1 MDFEL
6 DDHKKGQANSNVGDS
21 WRFASGHTFQSC
33 IHRVEPYNY
42 SEHRYSVAYFLRAE
56 DETMFQDSEG
66 RFVTARTW
74 HDEKFLAFLASP
86 ADQAAAPSSMLL
98 GGMQQDETDAY
109 NLPLHR
115 VWRLRGQRSL

>member
-1 MDFEL
+1 
-6 DDHKKGQANSNVGDS
+6 V
-21 WRFASGHTFQSC
+21 
-33 IHRVEPYNY
+33 VPYNY

-98 GGMQQDETDAY
+98 GGMQEDETDVY
-109 NLPLHR
+109 SLPQPKP
-115 VWRLRGQRSL
+115 VAADATKSSAVEVTAVEVSA